1 MALKDRVIRSQLIP
15 PQQRRGV
22 VRRPRV
28 EERLMQALDYPLT
41 LVQAGTGYGKST
53 ALAAMALS
61 VPDLFWY
68 TITQP
73 DRDPLLFLAHLIC
86 AFERANPAWCQPALS
101 LLEHTGGRVS
111 PETLTPLL
119 NALTQ
124 GLQRDTVLVL
134 DDYHW
139 VSDVAEIAAL
149 VERLLDYRPPHLRL
163 VISSRQRPKL
173 TGLTRWQA
181 KGQVLNVT
189 RGDLAFTAAEIEK
202 LFTEQYG
209 YPLRAEQAQ
218 ALLAE
223 TEGWAIALQMIWQ
236 SLPTGTPPRLDGTQQ
251 RAAAEL
257 DTVLSMLPATMETLF
272 DYLAQDVLARRPAD
286 IQRFLLRTSVLR
298 ELQPAACDHLLQ
310 WTGSAALLSQL
321 EEEGFFVVRLGDAY
335 RYHHLFHDFLR
346 QQAVKAG
353 YDIQSMHRDAAT
365 YFQQH
370 ADTAIATASRAA
382 ATAPRVLGEVDGTAP
397 RGISGAEEA
406 IYHWLCAH
414 EYATAAE
421 MMVQA
426 STALVRDGRVDTM
439 SEWATALPPT
449 VLERFPTLMYRMGE
463 LCRFASRFEEALAWY
478 EQARQRYRAQ
488 GDPAGESRALRG
500 QAAVYLDTVRPLR
513 AESLLQ
519 EALRLI
525 DGQPDREEQAQLLEL
540 MAENMTN
547 RGRSE
552 EAAVLLL
559 RAREVREEGPGR
571 GDLDVRV
578 LLRTGRLE
586 EARVILEER
595 ASEERR
601 ATGRFR
607 EPRAHRE
614 SLLVLSLIDALQG
627 LVEEAFATA
636 REGIDLGRRLGSPFV
651 EAVGYMRLGHAW
663 QTSTY
668 PQAAQ
673 REQALSCY
681 TRAMEIG
688 ERLAVPR
695 TKAEALW
702 GLTRLYGLAGN
713 LPAAEQSAQEGMS
726 LALSAGD
733 EWMAALVSTMLGAS
747 YVAAGRQSDAEHWLR
762 RSASAFRD
770 CGDAYGESVAL
781 LWRCVPCGPPMS
793 AAAETEQR
801 PEPPVRPLERLL
813 GLAQTHHYDLLLTRK
828 TFLGLLDPPAVIPLL
843 IYARQKGIQ
852 ADYASSLLRNLR
864 LDAERSFHPGYSLHI
879 HTLGQFVVRRGAEEV
894 ASAEWSR
901 EKARQLLQVLLTHRG
916 RFLQRDEIAELL
928 WPGADADS
936 GESQFKVTLNALQA
950 VLEPRRP
957 PRAAPLFVQR
967 RGNAYGLNP
976 EAPLWIDA
984 AIFEHLLQQ
993 ADAAAVASRDPEET
1007 DGARALA
1014 LYRQAVGLFQG
1025 DYLPDCLYED
1035 WSRDERER
1043 LHKLYLHALTAAAE
1057 RLQTSGERDEAI
1069 LLCQQALAADNCLE
1083 SAYQLLM
1090 RAYLAQ
1096 GNRAEALRTYERC
1109 LTCLREELDV
1119 QPMPETT
1126 SLGEEIRG
1134 QLLRPATPGG

>member
-15 PQQRRGV
+15 PQQRKGV

-53 ALAAMALS
+53 ALAAMAHS
-61 VPDLFWY
+61 VPNLFWY

-163 VISSRQRPKL
+163 VISSRQRPQL

-189 RGDLAFTAAEIEK
+189 RSDLAFTAAEIEK

-209 YPLRAEQAQ
+209 YPLRVEQAQ

-236 SLPTGTPPRLDGTQQ
+236 SLQTGTPSRLDGSK
-251 RAAAEL
+251 AAAEL
-257 DTVLSMLPATMETLF
+257 DTVLSALPATMEALF

-346 QQAVKAG
+346 QQAIKAG
-353 YDIQSMHRDAAT
+353 YDVQSMHRDAAT

-370 ADTAIATASRAA
+370 ADAATASRD
-382 ATAPRVLGEVDGTAP
+382 LGGT
-397 RGISGAEEA
+397 EEA
-406 IYHWLCAH
+406 IYHWLSAQQ
-414 EYATAAE
+414 YATAAE

-426 STALVRDGRVDTM
+426 STVLVRDGRVDTM
-439 SEWATALPPT
+439 SEWVTALPPA

-500 QAAVYLDTVRPLR
+500 QAAVYLDTVRPLK

-525 DGQPDREEQAQLLEL
+525 DGQPDREEQARLLEL

-552 EAAVLLL
+552 EAAVLL
-559 RAREVREEGPGR
+559 RQAQGVREEGPGR

-578 LLRTGRLE
+578 LLRTGRLD
-586 EARVILEER
+586 EARAILEER

-601 ATGRFR
+601 AMGRFR

-614 SLLVLSLIDALQG
+614 TLLVLSLIDALQG
-627 LVEEAFATA
+627 LAEEAFATA

-663 QTSTY
+663 QTSSY
-668 PQAAQ
+668 PGAA
-673 REQALSCY
+673 EQALSCY
-681 TRAMEIG
+681 TRAIEIG

-695 TKAEALW
+695 TKVEALW
-702 GLTRLYGLAGN
+702 GLTRLYGLAGD
-713 LPAAEQSAQEGMS
+713 LAAAERSAQEGTT
-726 LALSAGD
+726 LGLSAGD
-733 EWMAALVSTMLGAS
+733 EWIAALVTTMLGAS
-747 YVAAGRQSDAEHWLR
+747 YVTAGRQHDAEHWLA
-762 RSASAFRD
+762 RSAAAFRE
-770 CGDAYGESVAL
+770 CGDPFGESVAL
-781 LWRCVPCGPPMS
+781 LWRCVPCGPQIEPS
-793 AAAETEQR
+793 LSTLEHLLQLAEAHR
-801 PEPPVRPLERLL
+801 
-813 GLAQTHHYDLLLTRK
+813 YDFLFTRQ
-828 TFLGLLDPPAVIPLL
+828 TFLGLPDPSAVIPLL
-843 IYARQKGIQ
+843 IHARKNGIQ
-852 ADYASSLLRNLR
+852 TDYATRLLRSLG
-864 LDAERSFHPGYSLHI
+864 LDADRSFHPGYSLRV
-879 HTLGQFVVRRGAEEV
+879 HTLGQFVVRRGGEEV
-894 ASAEWSR
+894 SSTEWSR
-901 EKARQLLQVLLTHRG
+901 EKARQLLQLLLTHRG
-916 RFLQRDEIAELL
+916 HFLQRDEIVEVL
-928 WPGADADS
+928 WPGVKADS
-936 GESQFKVTLNALQA
+936 AESQFKVALNALQA

-957 PRAAPLFVQR
+957 PRAVALFVQR
-967 RGNAYGLNP
+967 RGSSYGLNP
-976 EAPLWIDA
+976 MAPLWIDA
-984 AIFEHLLQQ
+984 AVFEQLSLQ
-993 ADAAAVASRDPEET
+993 ADAAAESRDLGGAATASRGLGGT
-1007 DGARALA
+1007 DADRALA
-1014 LYRQAVGLFQG
+1014 LYRQALDLYHG

-1043 LHKLYLHALTAAAE
+1043 LRKRYLHALTAAAE
-1057 RLQTSGERDEAI
+1057 RLLARGEHDEAVR
-1069 LLCQQALAADNCLE
+1069 LCGQALAADNCLE
-1083 SAYQLLM
+1083 AAYQLLM

-1119 QPMPETT
+1119 QPMPETI

-1134 QLLRPATPGG
+1134 QLLRPAF